1 MYKDYPAAYQVSKG
15 SALQVDTAFYER
27 IRERVDQRT
36 LIEQFEVPIRAG
48 RAWKVPAGHVFRV
61 TTPVGPQVGDFNV
74 WNANDPRERL
84 WAARTRQLQGAHVST
99 HDRLWSNLPFLRP
112 LVTITDD
119 SLASYGID
127 EHGGRLHDLL
137 GTRCDPYVNRM
148 LTGEDFHH
156 HCHSNLTRAVLPH
169 GLTEFDVHDVL
180 NIEDNGYADNTDVF
194 TVPEGEY
201 FFMGDNRDNSQD
213 SRFGQAVGG
222 VGFVPAEFLIG
233 RADRIVFSSAGRSM
247 LFFWTWRA
255 DRFFKAVE

>member
-27 IRERVDQRT
+27 IRDTKDGRT
-36 LIEQFEVPIRAG
+36 LIEAFEVPIRTG

-119 SLASYGID
+119 SLAGYGID

-137 GTRCDPYVNRM
+137 GTRCDPYVNKM

-180 NIEDNGYADNTDVF
+180 NIFQCTGLNHDDM
-194 TVPEGEY
+194 Y
-201 FFMGDNRDNSQD
+201 FMKACPAQKGTTWSSLPKSICCVRCQPVRAAIFRWPC
-213 SRFGQAVGG
+213 GG
-222 VGFVPAEFLIG
+222 
-233 RADRIVFSSAGRSM
+233 RMRRIR
-247 LFFWTWRA
+247 
-255 DRFFKAVE
+255 